1 MIDNNR
7 RFDDVFYA
15 IRDMSKRI
23 TELASNHNSIMD
35 KLNILEF
42 NQDKIVTQIEW
53 LERDQEEKTEP
64 ESLPIGHG
72 LSKEQVSDKLL
83 FDKESEI
90 EKLRES
96 NRRLY
101 ESNFQLR
108 TENDDRAYWVQRA
121 EKLQHAYSDLRWRW
135 DNQPVV
141 EKQTAHA
148 CTEIVNRI
156 KNDSLTMAVRDSTAK
171 EWMAAICEDIE
182 AAIKKE
188 FDLK

>member
-1 MIDNNR
+1 
-7 RFDDVFYA
+7 
-15 IRDMSKRI
+15 MS
-23 TELASNHNSIMD
+23 ENNSIWD
-35 KLNILEF
+35 KLNALEF
-42 NQDKIVTQIEW
+42 NQDKILTRIEW
-53 LERDQEEKTEP
+53 LESAQEEKSEP
-64 ESLPIGHG
+64 DWRAMAIGRPLSGSG
-72 LSKEQVSDKLL
+72 LSKEQIADKLL
-83 FDKESEI
+83 FNKEREI

-121 EKLQHAYSDLRWRW
+121 EKLQQAYSDLRWRW
-135 DNQPVV
+135 DNQPLV
-141 EKQTAHA
+141 EKQTARA
-148 CTEIVNRI
+148 CAEIVNRI
-156 KNDSLTMAVRDSTAK
+156 KNDSLTMAVRDTSAK